1 MPIPRHR
8 KDSTAMSHPVDAI
21 RYDVAV
27 VGAGH
32 AGCEAALAASR
43 MGFSTL
49 LLTLNLDNV
58 AQMSCNPAIGGLAK
72 GHLVREIDA
81 LGGEMG
87 KVIDLT
93 GIQFRML
100 NTGRGKAVQAIRAQA
115 DKKAYQ
121 NLMRRR
127 VESQERLRLMQGNV
141 VRIAS
146 LTFPGGGGSQGCVD
160 AGVVLPAESPRE
172 YSWEL
177 ETEAGLTLVSKCLI
191 LSPGTFLNGR
201 IHIGLNT
208 FVGGRAGELS
218 APHLSQCLAALGF
231 ELGRLKTGT
240 SPRLARRSIDF
251 SRLVPQNGDV
261 PPPFFSHS
269 TVGRIFEQVPC
280 YIAWTNSRTHSI
292 LRENLDRSPLL
303 TGRIKGVGPR
313 YCPSIEDKVVKFP
326 SRESHQVFLEPEGI
340 ESEEIYASGISTSMP
355 ADVQVEFV
363 RSIEGLEK
371 AEIMRPGYAVEYDF
385 VPPTYLKPS
394 LQTHLYPT
402 LFLAGQINGT
412 SGYEEA
418 AAQGLMAGIN
428 AALLLRGEDSFVLD
442 RAEAYA
448 GVLID
453 DLVTRGTSE
462 PYRMFTSQAE
472 YRLLLRHDNADERL
486 MRHGYR
492 FGLVGPEPYS
502 SLCVKMGEVKSELER
517 LEKSFVGPEDAN
529 RLLTSTQG
537 LPKQPAGMRGP
548 EPRQLS
554 GPVSIASLLR
564 RPEVNYGH
572 LVMHGMASMPPGI
585 GDLVEIRI
593 KYAGY
598 IRRQERS
605 VEQFRKLEN
614 LIIPQEIFADELRSI
629 SKEARE
635 KLCKV
640 RPRSVGQASRLPGVS
655 PSDVS
660 ALLIYIKK
668 RSAGTPGARSD
679 GSPQSPVDRS
689 DG

>member
-1 MPIPRHR
+1 MP
-8 KDSTAMSHPVDAI
+8 HPANAI
-21 RYDVAV
+21 RYDVVV

-32 AGCEAALAASR
+32 AGCEAALATSR
-43 MGFSTL
+43 MGFNTL

-87 KVIDLT
+87 KTIDQT

-100 NTGRGKAVQAIRAQA
+100 NTGRGRAVQAIRAQA

-121 NLMRRR
+121 NLMRRT
-127 VESQERLRLMQGNV
+127 VESQEHLRLMQGNV
-141 VRIAS
+141 VRIEPLARARGLWGSDSSCGFGAAS
-146 LTFPGGGGSQGCVD
+146 VD
-160 AGVVLPAESPRE
+160 RFRDE
-172 YSWEL
+172 YSWKL
-177 ETEAGLTLVSKCLI
+177 ETEAGLAFLGKCLV

-208 FVGGRAGELS
+208 FVGGRAGEIS
-218 APHLSQCLAALGF
+218 APHLSLCLAELGF

-251 SRLVPQNGDV
+251 SRLTPQLGDV
-261 PPPFFSHS
+261 PPPFFSYS
-269 TVGRIFEQVPC
+269 RVDRSVEQVPC
-280 YIAWTNSRTHSI
+280 YVAWTNPRTHGI
-292 LRENLDRSPLL
+292 IRENLDRSPLF

-326 SRESHQVFLEPEGI
+326 SRESHQIFLEPEGAD
-340 ESEEIYASGISTSMP
+340 SEEIYASGISTSMP
-355 ADVQVEFV
+355 ADVQLDFV
-363 RSIEGLEK
+363 HSIEGLEK

-402 LFLAGQINGT
+402 LFLAGQLNGT

-428 AALLLRGEDSFVLD
+428 AALLLRGEEPLVLD
-442 RAEAYA
+442 RAEAYI

-453 DLVTRGTSE
+453 DLVTRGTDE

-486 MRHGYR
+486 MHYGHRL
-492 FGLVGPEPYS
+492 GLVGQELYS
-502 SLCVKMGEVKSELER
+502 SYCARMEEVKSELER
-517 LEKSFVGPEDAN
+517 LEKSFVKPDDAA
-529 RLLTSTQG
+529 RLLESSN
-537 LPKQPAGMRGP
+537 A
-548 EPRQLS
+548 LS
-554 GPVSIASLLR
+554 GHAKAMTGPVSVGALLR
-564 RPEVNYGH
+564 RPEVNYG
-572 LVMHGMASMPPGI
+572 LLAKHGMASGPPDI
-585 GDLVEIRI
+585 GDLVEVRV

-598 IRRQERS
+598 IRRQERG
-605 VEQFRKLEN
+605 VEQFRRLEN
-614 LIIPQEIFADELRSI
+614 LLIPEELFLDGLRSI

-635 KLCKV
+635 RLCKV

-655 PSDVS
+655 PSDIS
-660 ALLIYIKK
+660 ALLIYLKK
-668 RSAGTPGARSD
+668 
-679 GSPQSPVDRS
+679 GSV
-689 DG
+689 GG

>member
-1 MPIPRHR
+1 MPH
-8 KDSTAMSHPVDAI
+8 HVNAI
-21 RYDVAV
+21 KYDVVV

-32 AGCEAALAASR
+32 AGCEAALATAR
-43 MGFSTL
+43 MGFNTL

-87 KVIDLT
+87 KAIDLT

-115 DKKAYQ
+115 DKTAYQ
-121 NLMRRR
+121 HLMRRT

-141 VRIAS
+141 VHIEALAS
-146 LTFPGGGGSQGCVD
+146 SGGGVMREGCRHVG
-160 AGVVLPAESPRE
+160 AALPVGFPEE
-172 YSWEL
+172 CSWRL
-177 ETEAGLTLVSKCLI
+177 QTEAGLAFLAKCLI

-208 FVGGRAGELS
+208 FVGGRAGEVS
-218 APHLSQCLAALGF
+218 APQISQCLAELGF

-251 SRLVPQNGDV
+251 SRLTPQRGDV
-261 PPPFFSHS
+261 PPPFFSYS
-269 TVGRIFEQVPC
+269 TVGRNVEQVPC
-280 YIAWTNSRTHSI
+280 YVAWTNSCTHRI
-292 LRENLDRSPLL
+292 LRDNLDRSPLF

-313 YCPSIEDKVVKFP
+313 YCPSIEDKIVKFP
-326 SRESHQVFLEPEGI
+326 SRESHQIFLEPEGVD
-340 ESEEIYASGISTSMP
+340 SEEIYASGISTSMP

-428 AALLLRGEDSFVLD
+428 AALLLRSEKPLVLD
-442 RAEAYA
+442 RAEAYI

-492 FGLVGPEPYS
+492 LGLIGQELYS
-502 SLCVKMGEVKSELER
+502 SFCARMAEVKSELER
-517 LEKSFVGPEDAN
+517 LEKSFVNPEDIN
-529 RLLTSTQG
+529 KLLACTNGRSGHAGAVTA
-537 LPKQPAGMRGP
+537 PA
-548 EPRQLS
+548 
-554 GPVSIASLLR
+554 SIGALLR
-564 RPEVNYGH
+564 RPEVNYGF
-572 LVMHGMASMPPGI
+572 LVKHGMASKSQEI

-598 IRRQERS
+598 IRRQQRS

-614 LIIPQEIFADELRSI
+614 VMIPDELFSDELRSL

-635 KLCKV
+635 RLCNV

-655 PSDVS
+655 PSDIA
-660 ALLIYIKK
+660 ALLIYLKK
-668 RSAGTPGARSD
+668 GAVR
-679 GSPQSPVDRS
+679 GS
-689 DG
+689 

>member
-1 MPIPRHR
+1 MSLPAN
-8 KDSTAMSHPVDAI
+8 AM
-21 RYDVAV
+21 RYDVVV

-32 AGCEAALAASR
+32 AGCEAALATSR
-43 MGFSTL
+43 LGFDTL

-87 KVIDLT
+87 KAIDLT

-100 NTGRGKAVQAIRAQA
+100 NTGRGRAVQAIRAQA

-121 NLMRRR
+121 HLMRRT
-127 VESQERLRLMQGNV
+127 VESQKRLTLMQGNV
-141 VRIAS
+141 VRVTPVCFTRGEIGDGSRPGSAAGR
-146 LTFPGGGGSQGCVD
+146 FPD
-160 AGVVLPAESPRE
+160 R

-177 ETEAGLTLVSKCLI
+177 HTEAGLIFLTRCLI
-191 LSPGTFLNGR
+191 VAPGTFLNGR

-218 APHLSQCLAALGF
+218 AQHLSQSLADLGL
-231 ELGRLKTGT
+231 EIGRLKTGT

-251 SRLVPQNGDV
+251 SRLTPQHGDV
-261 PPPFFSHS
+261 PPPFFSYS
-269 TVGRIFEQVPC
+269 TAGRNVEQIPC
-280 YIAWTNSRTHSI
+280 HIAWTNPRTHSI
-292 LRENLDRSPLL
+292 LRDNIDRSPLF
-303 TGRIKGVGPR
+303 TGRIKGIGPR

-326 SRESHQVFLEPEGI
+326 LRESHQIFLEPEGLD
-340 ESEEIYASGISTSMP
+340 SEEIYASGISTSMP
-355 ADVQVEFV
+355 IDVQVEFV
-363 RSIEGLEK
+363 HSIEGLEK

-385 VPPTYLKPS
+385 VSPRCLKPT
-394 LQTHLYPT
+394 LQTHPHPT

-418 AAQGLMAGIN
+418 AAQGLLAGIN
-428 AALLLRGEDSFVLD
+428 AALLLRGEEPLVLD
-442 RAEAYA
+442 RAEAYI

-453 DLVTRGTSE
+453 DLVTRGTDE

-486 MRHGYR
+486 MHYGYSL
-492 FGLVGPEPYS
+492 GLIGQVLYS
-502 SLCVKMGEVKSELER
+502 SFLTRMERVNSEFER
-517 LEKSFVGPEDAN
+517 LEKSFVKAEDVD
-529 RLLTSTQG
+529 RLLASASVSSVHGATATGS
-537 LPKQPAGMRGP
+537 
-548 EPRQLS
+548 
-554 GPVSIASLLR
+554 VSIASLLR
-564 RPEVNYGH
+564 RPEVNYAL
-572 LVMHGMASMPPGI
+572 LVRHGMASQSPDI
-585 GDLVEIRI
+585 GDQVEIRI

-605 VEQFRKLEN
+605 VEQFRKLESQ
-614 LIIPQEIFADELRSI
+614 IIPEGIFSEELRSI
-629 SKEARE
+629 SREARE
-635 KLCKV
+635 KLLKA

-655 PSDVS
+655 PSDIS

-668 RSAGTPGARSD
+668 DSVEGSRARDASLSNHPRGGSD
-679 GSPQSPVDRS
+679 T
-689 DG
+689 

>member
-1 MPIPRHR
+1 MSCPAG
-8 KDSTAMSHPVDAI
+8 AM
-21 RYDVAV
+21 RYDVVV

-49 LLTLNLDNV
+49 LLTLNLDSV

-81 LGGEMG
+81 MGGEMG

-100 NTGRGKAVQAIRAQA
+100 NTGRGRAVQAIRAQA

-121 NLMRRR
+121 HVMRRTI
-127 VESQERLRLMQGNV
+127 ESQERLRLMQGNV
-141 VRIAS
+141 VRLTPLAPRDGQKNIECRGAGRTTPADRIAE
-146 LTFPGGGGSQGCVD
+146 QC
-160 AGVVLPAESPRE
+160 
-172 YSWEL
+172 SWQL
-177 ETEAGLTLVSKCLI
+177 ETEAGLAFLARCLI

-201 IHIGLNT
+201 IHVGT
-208 FVGGRAGELS
+208 SAFEGGRAGELS
-218 APHLSQCLAALGF
+218 APHLSRCLADLGF

-251 SRLVPQNGDV
+251 SRLTPQLGDV
-261 PPPFFSHS
+261 PPPFFSYS
-269 TVGRIFEQVPC
+269 TVGHRVEQVPC
-280 YIAWTNSRTHSI
+280 HIAWTNPKTHLI
-292 LRENLDRSPLL
+292 LRENLDRSPLF

-313 YCPSIEDKVVKFP
+313 YCPSIEDKVVRFP
-326 SRESHQVFLEPEGI
+326 ARESHQLFLEPEGVD
-340 ESEEIYASGISTSMP
+340 SEEIYASGISTSMP
-355 ADVQVEFV
+355 ADVQEEFV
-363 RSIEGLEK
+363 HSIEGLER

-385 VPPTYLKPS
+385 VPPTYLKAS
-394 LQTHLYPT
+394 LQTRSYPT

-428 AALLLRGEDSFVLD
+428 AALLLRGEEPIVLD
-442 RAEAYA
+442 RAEAYV

-486 MRHGYR
+486 MQYGHRL
-492 FGLVGPEPYS
+492 GLINQAQYS
-502 SLCVKMGEVKSELER
+502 SSCARMEEVKSELER
-517 LEKSFVGPEDAN
+517 LEKSFVSPEDAD
-529 RLLTSTQG
+529 RLLASASALPGAVAGTSGT
-537 LPKQPAGMRGP
+537 
-548 EPRQLS
+548 
-554 GPVSIASLLR
+554 VSIGSLLR
-564 RPEVNYGH
+564 RPEVNYGL
-572 LVMHGMASMPPGI
+572 LVKHGMASERPEI
-585 GDLVEIRI
+585 GELVEIRI

-605 VEQFRKLEN
+605 IEQFRKLEN
-614 LIIPQEIFADELRSI
+614 VMIPQELFSEDLRSV

-635 KLCKV
+635 RLCEV
-640 RPRSVGQASRLPGVS
+640 RPRSIGQASRLPGVS
-655 PSDVS
+655 PSDIS
-660 ALLIYIKK
+660 ALLIYLK
-668 RSAGTPGARSD
+668 RASARNSGKT
-679 GSPQSPVDRS
+679 
-689 DG
+689 